1 MKRRLIVIGFALT
14 ALLSCGTSRQVRHDR
29 ESIPQ
34 YADMTLVGW
43 HHRQPHQW
51 SAERLAPHVSFVD
64 ENGREHWLFESF
76 LFIESQ
82 DPDLH
87 RIYSVAPSGRSAAKE
102 SWEHLLDRWLGPDG
116 DVKALDEAV
125 GAARKRIGKPS
136 RRRAVILTLPD
147 PVMLERFSD
156 KKSSTTYWG
165 SVDGR
170 QLDFAD
176 VQDQIRASKWYIDEA
191 RARFK
196 ALKLKNL
203 DLGGFYILSEDL
215 PNAFGET
222 PAERLNIQ
230 YKRWETILPA
240 LSEYIHAAGGEGL
253 YWIPYHLA
261 PGYKN
266 WKQLGID
273 RAYMQPNYYWDLYK
287 KGRHPFDKTIRAV
300 KDYDMGMELEFEY
313 SMVADVMK
321 VEKKGP
327 DGDGAMVFT
336 EKDVPALRDM
346 FREYLTRFKDAGF
359 YGTRPFALYSGTD
372 ALHQLATSSD
382 PEDRAMYLEICK
394 FVIDNPMKQ

>member
-1 MKRRLIVIGFALT
+1 MKRFILSFILLP
-14 ALLSCGTSRQVRHDR
+14 ALLSCGTARQGR
-29 ESIPQ
+29 

-43 HHRQPHQW
+43 HHREPMHW

-64 ENGREHWLFESF
+64 ETGKEHWLFESF

-82 DPDLH
+82 DRARGL
-87 RIYSVAPSGRSAAKE
+87 IYSVAPSGKSADKA
-102 SWEHLLDRWLGPDG
+102 SWEALLDRWLAPDG
-116 DVKALDEAV
+116 DVKALDDAV
-125 GAARKRIGKPS
+125 AAARKRIGRKPA
-136 RRRAVILTLPD
+136 RRQAVIITIPD

-170 QLDFAD
+170 QLDFQD
-176 VQDQIRASKWYIDEA
+176 VNDQILAVKWYVGEA

-215 PNAFGET
+215 PNGFGET
-222 PAERLNIQ
+222 PAERLNIL

-240 LSEYIHAAGGEGL
+240 VSAYLHADGLGL

-273 RAYMQPNYYWDLYK
+273 MAYMQPNYYWDLFK
-287 KGRHPFDKTIRAV
+287 KGRHPFEKTIQAV

-313 SMVADVMK
+313 SMVADVMR
-321 VEKKGP
+321 VEKTGP
-327 DGDGAMVFT
+327 DGDGAPAFS
-336 EKDVPALRDM
+336 EKDVPALREM
-346 FREYLTRFKDAGF
+346 FREYLRRFKDAGF

-372 ALHQLATSSD
+372 ALHQLAASSD

-394 FVIDNPMKQ
+394 FVVDNPARARRP